1 MTTTMSHDLPKIAYK
16 SNIELD
22 IEVMTFAET
31 YNKLSKSSHDPFSSH
46 RILFHLILIV
56 TKNSY
61 SHVVDFKSYTLVEG
75 SSIFI
80 AKNQIHHF
88 TKELK
93 KADGYCIVFNSA
105 FVDKSHYLLS
115 NLNLNRLFN
124 YHIEAP
130 VIHQKEMDNDNLINI
145 ANDLR
150 NEYTFSNDFGKSE
163 ILSNLL
169 HVLLLKAERAK
180 ENQSVKNINLQWLEK
195 FTAFKDMLEIDYPK
209 TRSSRDYASNLF
221 ISYKFLNDIVKTL
234 TGKTVKAFIDDF
246 VIIEIKR
253 YLVTTSLS
261 VKEISY
267 KTGFE
272 EPANMVRFFRKN
284 TTFTPLKFREQK

>member
-1 MTTTMSHDLPKIAYK
+1 MTHDLPKIEFK
-16 SNIELD
+16 SAFELD

-31 YNKLSKSSHDPFSSH
+31 FEKLGLSTSHDPFSSH
-46 RILFHLILIV
+46 RILFHLIIIV
-56 TKNSY
+56 TKNTY
-61 SHVVDFKSYTLVEG
+61 EHVVDFKSYTLVEG

-80 AKNQIHHF
+80 SKNQIHHF
-88 TKELK
+88 NKELIN
-93 KADGYCIVFNSA
+93 AEGYCIIFNSS

-115 NLNLNRLFN
+115 TLNLNRLFN
-124 YHIEAP
+124 YHIETP
-130 VIHQKEMDNDNLINI
+130 VIHQSKTDHDNLISTAHN
-145 ANDLR
+145 LR
-150 NEYTFSNDFGKSE
+150 NEYMFSNGFGKSQ

-169 HVLLLKAERAK
+169 NVLLLKAERTK
-180 ENQSVKNINLQWLEK
+180 ENQSVKDINMHWLEK
-195 FTAFKDMLEIDYPK
+195 FTAFKDILEDEFAN
-209 TRSSRDYASNLF
+209 TRSSRYYASQLF

-261 VKEISY
+261 IKEISY

-272 EPANMVRFFRKN
+272 EPANMGKFFRKN
-284 TTFTPLKFREQK
+284 TGFTPLKFRNKT

>member
-1 MTTTMSHDLPKIAYK
+1 MTHDLPKIAFK

-31 YNKLSKSSHDPFSSH
+31 YHKLSLISTHDPFSSH

-80 AKNQIHHF
+80 AKNQTHHF
-88 TKELK
+88 TNELK
-93 KADGYCIVFNSA
+93 YAEGYCIIFNSS

-115 NLNLNRLFN
+115 SLNLNRLFN
-124 YHIEAP
+124 YHIETP
-130 VIHQKEMDNDNLINI
+130 VIHQNELDNDKLISIADNLH
-145 ANDLR
+145 
-150 NEYTFSNDFGKSE
+150 NEYTFPNGFGKSE

-169 HVLLLKAERAK
+169 HVLLLKAERTK
-180 ENQSVKNINLQWLEK
+180 ENQSVKDINIQWLEK
-195 FTAFKDMLEIDYPK
+195 FSAFKDILEKEYIN
-209 TRSSRDYASNLF
+209 TRSSRNYASKLF
-221 ISYKFLNDIVKTL
+221 ISYKFLNDIVKKL
-234 TGKTVKAFIDDF
+234 TGKTVKTFIDDF
-246 VIIEIKR
+246 VTIEIKR

-261 VKEISY
+261 VKEISH

-272 EPANMVRFFRKN
+272 EPANMVKFFRKN
-284 TTFTPLKFREQK
+284 TSFTPLKFRERK

>member
-1 MTTTMSHDLPKIAYK
+1 MTHDLPKIAFK

-31 YNKLSKSSHDPFSSH
+31 YNKLCLSSTHDPFSSH

-56 TKNSY
+56 TKKTY

-88 TKELK
+88 TKEIK
-93 KADGYCIVFNSA
+93 NTDGYCIIFNSS
-105 FVDKSHYLLS
+105 FIDKSHFLLS
-115 NLNLNRLFN
+115 SLNLNRLFN
-124 YHIEAP
+124 YHIEVP
-130 VIHQKEMDNDNLINI
+130 VIHQREMESDNLISI
-145 ANDLR
+145 AESLR
-150 NEYTFSNDFGKSE
+150 NEFTFSNDFAKSE

-169 HVLLLKAERAK
+169 HVLLLKAERTK
-180 ENQSVKNINLQWLEK
+180 EKQSVKDINLQWLEI
-195 FTAFKDMLEIDYPK
+195 FTSFKDMLEIEYPN
-209 TRSSRDYASNLF
+209 TRSSKDYASVLF
-221 ISYKFLNDIVKTL
+221 ISYKFLNDIVKVL
-234 TGKTVKAFIDDF
+234 TGKTVKAFIDDY
-246 VIIEIKR
+246 VTIEIKR

-261 VKEISY
+261 IKEISY

-272 EPANMVRFFRKN
+272 EPANMVKFFRKN
-284 TTFTPLKFREQK
+284 TSFTPLKFRQQK

>member
-1 MTTTMSHDLPKIAYK
+1 MIHDLPKIAYK
-16 SNIELD
+16 SNFPLD
-22 IEVMTFAET
+22 IDVMTFAET
-31 YNKLSKSSHDPFSSH
+31 YNKLSQSSTHDPFSSH

-56 TKNSY
+56 TKNTY

-88 TKELK
+88 KKEIK
-93 KADGYCIVFNSA
+93 NVEGYCIIFNSA

-115 NLNLNRLFN
+115 NLHLNRLFN

-130 VIHQKEMDNDNLINI
+130 VIHQKEMENDNLVGI
-145 ANDLR
+145 AESLR
-150 NEYTFSNDFGKSE
+150 NEFVFSNDFAKSE

-169 HVLLLKAERAK
+169 HVLLLKAERTK
-180 ENQSVKNINLQWLEK
+180 ENQSVKDINTQWLEK
-195 FTAFKDMLEIDYPK
+195 FSAFKDLLENEYAN
-209 TRSSRDYASNLF
+209 TRSSKYYASRLF
-221 ISYKFLNDIVKTL
+221 ISYKFLNDLVKKL
-234 TGKTVKAFIDDF
+234 TGKTVKTFINDF
-246 VIIEIKR
+246 VTIEIKR
-253 YLVTTSLS
+253 FLVTTSLS
-261 VKEISY
+261 IKEISY